1 MGKIFR
7 LAMANIRKGKGQAS
21 SFILIILI
29 GALMLY
35 LGMVTAFE
43 YVDNFDK
50 KAEQLCSPD
59 LVFSAQT
66 DSREFTEEFT
76 GRLLEDGRVAE
87 VESGP
92 ALIADCKFSY
102 GGGEQNRVG
111 VVLDKSRDVRL
122 AKWAMVEESGLT
134 GEYAIYL
141 PYLFQTAGVSGIGD
155 DFDITFARL
164 GLPEEEI
171 TFTVA
176 GFYEDTY
183 FSTINNTTT
192 GFLMDHEGYER
203 LAEALGD
210 SVRGTL
216 VSVNAVN
223 AEDAERIVSNYKT
236 IMKELLPAGRI
247 GDSSH
252 YEVVK
257 SARTITSSI
266 GSIVIV
272 AFSILLIAIALVVV
286 KFRIGNSVE
295 EEMQNIGAL
304 KAIGYTSRQIILSFL
319 IQFSFLAL
327 IGSLLGLLGGFLV
340 LPLLSHMFAT
350 QTGILWKLAFSVP
363 AALATVAGI
372 QLPVLLVAFMSANR
386 VRRLHPITALRFG
399 VTTHSFRRNPFP
411 LEKARGSLNLLL
423 AAKQL
428 AHNKVRSFLVGAIIA
443 VVTFTA
449 VFAGVL
455 YMNISVKEEIFLN
468 LTMGDTVNVRLRAET
483 EEYAAELLAE
493 VRAEENVKKSFY
505 YFEGTAVCEDD
516 YEVYCYVAD
525 DFEQVENRGWNYK
538 GRFAKY
544 ENEVCLGGL
553 LAKKLGKDVGDTL
566 TLRLNDVEQE
576 YLITGLIQGS
586 NYLGQDLCL
595 TGDGYR
601 RLAENFRYTDISVY
615 LREGTDSAAFI
626 EEMEASS
633 DNIALSINREA
644 LVKSSMGIYS
654 VIIGIL
660 AKIIDLITALVVVL
674 VLYLVIKTTLN
685 RQKRELAI
693 KKAIGFTTGQLALQ
707 NACSFLPVIMA
718 GSAVGCVGGYLLI
731 NPFLSLLFARV
742 GLVKVEFLIPA
753 VMLAGIF
760 TAITGV
766 GFTVSLLVSG
776 RIRRITPY
784 TLLCE

>member
-29 GALMLY
+29 GALMLN

-43 YVDNFDK
+43 YVNNFDK

-66 DSREFTEEFT
+66 DSRGFVEEFT
-76 GRLLEDGRVAE
+76 GRLREDGRVAE
-87 VESGP
+87 VESEP

-102 GGGEQNRVG
+102 GGGEQNRVA

-134 GEYAIYL
+134 GKYAIYL

-155 DFDITFARL
+155 DFDITFNRL
-164 GLPEEEI
+164 GLPEEKMR
-171 TFTVA
+171 FTVA

-304 KAIGYTSRQIILSFL
+304 KAIGYTSRQIVLSFL

-340 LPLLSHMFAT
+340 LPLLSHMFAS

-443 VVTFTA
+443 VVTFAA

-468 LTMGDTVNVRLRAET
+468 LTMGDTVNVRLRAKT
-483 EEYAAELLAE
+483 EEDAAELLAE
-493 VRAEENVKKSFY
+493 VREEENVKKSFY

-516 YEVYCYVAD
+516 YEAYCYVAD

-566 TLRLNDVEQE
+566 TLRLNDAEQE

-595 TGDGYR
+595 TGEGYR

-660 AKIIDLITALVVVL
+660 ARIIDLITALVVAL

-718 GSAVGCVGGYLLI
+718 GSTVGCVCGYLLI

-753 VMLAGIF
+753 ELLAGIF
-760 TAITGV
+760 AAITGV
-766 GFTVSLLVSG
+766 GFGVSLLVSA
-776 RIRRITPY
+776 RIKRITPY

>member
-7 LAMANIRKGKGQAS
+7 LATANIRKGKGQAS

-155 DFDITFARL
+155 DFDITFNRL
-164 GLPEEEI
+164 GLPEEKMR
-171 TFTVA
+171 FTVA

-223 AEDAERIVSNYKT
+223 SEDAERIVSNYKT

-443 VVTFTA
+443 VVTFAA

-468 LTMGDTVNVRLRAET
+468 LTMGDTVNVRLRAKA
-483 EEYAAELLAE
+483 EEDAAELLAE

-718 GSAVGCVGGYLLI
+718 GSAVGCVCGYLLI

-753 VMLAGIF
+753 AMLAGIF
-760 TAITGV
+760 AVITGV
-766 GFTVSLLVSG
+766 GFTVSLLVSA

>member
-76 GRLLEDGRVAE
+76 GRLLEDDRVAE

-92 ALIADCKFSY
+92 VLIADCKFSY

-111 VVLDKSRDVRL
+111 VVLDKSRDVKL
-122 AKWAMVEESGLT
+122 AKWAMVEESGLA

-155 DFDITFARL
+155 DFDISFNRL
-164 GLPEEEI
+164 GLPEEKMR
-171 TFTVA
+171 FTVA

-304 KAIGYTSRQIILSFL
+304 KAIGYTSRQIIFSFL

-428 AHNKVRSFLVGAIIA
+428 AHNKIRSFLVGAIIA
-443 VVTFTA
+443 VVTFAA

-468 LTMGDTVNVRLRAET
+468 LTMGDTVNVRLRAKA
-483 EEYAAELLAE
+483 EEYTAELLAE

-718 GSAVGCVGGYLLI
+718 GSAVGCVCGYLLI

-753 VMLAGIF
+753 AMLAGIF
-760 TAITGV
+760 AAITGV
-766 GFTVSLLVSG
+766 GFTVSLLVSA

>member
-43 YVDNFDK
+43 YVNNFDK

-66 DSREFTEEFT
+66 DSRGFVEEFT
-76 GRLLEDGRVAE
+76 GRLLEDDRVAE

-102 GGGEQNRVG
+102 GGGEQNRVA
-111 VVLDKSRDVRL
+111 VVLDKSRDVKL

-155 DFDITFARL
+155 DFDITFNRL
-164 GLPEEEI
+164 GLPEEKMR
-171 TFTVA
+171 FTVA

-411 LEKARGSLNLLL
+411 LEKIRGSLNLLL

-428 AHNKVRSFLVGAIIA
+428 AHNKGRSFLVGAIIA
-443 VVTFTA
+443 VVTFAA

-455 YMNISVKEEIFLN
+455 YVNISVKEEIFLN
-468 LTMGDTVNVRLRAET
+468 LTMGDTVNVRLRAKA
-483 EEYAAELLAE
+483 EEDAAELLAE

-626 EEMEASS
+626 EGMEASS

-718 GSAVGCVGGYLLI
+718 GSAAGCVCGYLLI
-731 NPFLSLLFARV
+731 NPFLSLLFAQV

-753 VMLAGIF
+753 AMLAGIF
-760 TAITGV
+760 AAITGV
-766 GFTVSLLVSG
+766 GFTVSLLVSA

>member
-43 YVDNFDK
+43 YVNNFDK

-66 DSREFTEEFT
+66 DSRGFVEEFT
-76 GRLLEDGRVAE
+76 GRLLEDDRVAE

-102 GGGEQNRVG
+102 GGGEQNRVA
-111 VVLDKSRDVRL
+111 VVLDKSRDVKL

-155 DFDITFARL
+155 DFDITFNRL
-164 GLPEEEI
+164 GLPEEKMR
-171 TFTVA
+171 FTVA

-443 VVTFTA
+443 VVTFAA

-626 EEMEASS
+626 EGMEASS

-718 GSAVGCVGGYLLI
+718 GSAAGCVCGYLLI
-731 NPFLSLLFARV
+731 NPFLSLLFAQV

-753 VMLAGIF
+753 AMLAGIF
-760 TAITGV
+760 AAITGV
-766 GFTVSLLVSG
+766 GFTVSLLVSA

>member
-7 LAMANIRKGKGQAS
+7 LATANIRKGKGQAS

-76 GRLLEDGRVAE
+76 GRLLEDDRVAE

-155 DFDITFARL
+155 DFDITFNRL
-164 GLPEEEI
+164 GLPEEKMR
-171 TFTVA
+171 FTVA

-192 GFLMDHEGYER
+192 GFLMNHEGYER

-443 VVTFTA
+443 VVTFAA

-468 LTMGDTVNVRLRAET
+468 LTMGDTVNVRLRAKA
-483 EEYAAELLAE
+483 EEDAAELLAE

-718 GSAVGCVGGYLLI
+718 GSAAGCVCGYLLI

-753 VMLAGIF
+753 AMLAGIF

>member
-155 DFDITFARL
+155 DFDITFNRL
-164 GLPEEEI
+164 GLPEEKMR
-171 TFTVA
+171 FTVA

-192 GFLMDHEGYER
+192 GFLMNHEGYER

-468 LTMGDTVNVRLRAET
+468 LTMGDTVNVRLRAKA

-718 GSAVGCVGGYLLI
+718 GSAVGCVCGYLLI

-753 VMLAGIF
+753 AMLAGIF